1 MSTSKKFRK
10 DEDNGSPVNPIVID
24 TYDGTPPPPDEPPKA

>member
-1 MSTSKKFRK
+1 MSTFKSRRNDDFKGGSK
-10 DEDNGSPVNPIVID
+10 GPITID

>member
-1 MSTSKKFRK
+1 MSTATKFRK
-10 DEDNGSPVNPIVID
+10 DEDKGPISPIVID